1 MLGLKSNFAW
11 KSYNDFQA
19 KFDFN
24 PNIYNTIS
32 ILAITGGSLYD
43 RDKAGALDVGESEYG
58 KLENDQQTIGINY
71 KRIWNE
77 KAYSNSSISLSNKN
91 SIAQFLNVNTDS
103 SVFKNDEQ
111 TQILN
116 FRQINHFKLN
126 SKSNFEFG
134 LDAELTEHH

>member
-1 MLGLKSNFAW
+1 MP
-11 KSYNDFQA
+11 SYNDFQA

-32 ILAITGGSLYD
+32 ILAINGGSLYD

-111 TQILN
+111 T
-116 FRQINHFKLN
+116 
-126 SKSNFEFG
+126 EF
-134 LDAELTEHH
+134 